1 MFLSKILTHICMII
15 RCTMEENNFV
25 IIDYTLLVQKK
36 ILKQTKI
43 IIHDLWR
50 S

>member
-1 MFLSKILTHICMII
+1 MII
-15 RCTMEENNFV
+15 RYTMEENNFV

-43 IIHDLWR
+43 IILDLWR

>member
-1 MFLSKILTHICMII
+1 MSLSKILTHICMII
-15 RCTMEENNFV
+15 GYTMEENNFV

>member
-1 MFLSKILTHICMII
+1 MII
-15 RCTMEENNFV
+15 RYTMEENNFV